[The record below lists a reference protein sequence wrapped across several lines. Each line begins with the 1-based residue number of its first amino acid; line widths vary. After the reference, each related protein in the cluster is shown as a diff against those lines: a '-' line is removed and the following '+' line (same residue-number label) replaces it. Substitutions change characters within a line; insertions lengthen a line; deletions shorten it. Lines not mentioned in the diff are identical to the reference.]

1 MTVTETETE
10 AETEES
16 SEAYSQHSYI
26 RRRGRMTRAQTRA
39 FDNHTSEYAIRAD
52 QLQTYADG
60 QPLGIEIGFGMG
72 HALFDWA
79 TTTPTWRLVG
89 IELYQPGIGALTDK
103 LHSAQT
109 DNVRILEQPAQEAFN
124 LIADGT
130 VVEIRIF
137 FPDPW
142 PKKRHHKRRL
152 IQPEFVVELAR
163 VLMAGGTLRLATDWA
178 AYAEWMREC
187 FAVQSSF
194 AQQSDNVR
202 PGDSVSQQGETRQT
216 TKFERR
222 GELLGHD
229 IHDLVFVRNDKAPA
243 PVS

>member
-1 MTVTETETE
+1 MTKSDNQ
-10 AETEES
+10 ES
-16 SEAYSQHSYI
+16 TEAYSQHSYI
-26 RRRGRMTRAQTRA
+26 RRRGRMTRAQSRA
-39 FDNHTSEYAIRAD
+39 FDHHTSEYAISAD
-52 QLQTYADG
+52 QLQSYADG

-72 HALFDWA
+72 HALLDWA
-79 TTTPTWRLVG
+79 GTAPAWRLVG

-103 LHSAQT
+103 LHNAQL
-109 DNVRILEQPAQEAFN
+109 DNVRILEQPAQEAFCM
-124 LIADGT
+124 IADGA
-130 VVEIRIF
+130 VAEIRIF

-152 IQPEFVVELAR
+152 IQPVFVVELAR
-163 VLMAGGTLRLATDWA
+163 VLMVGGTLRLATDWA

-187 FAVQSSF
+187 FAVHSGF

-229 IHDLVFVRNDKAPA
+229 IHDLVYVRNDKPPA
-243 PVS
+243 LDS